1 MAKSLLISDDVRV
14 TGELRVLS
22 VYEGFFTGGARI
34 LHSGVIAALHG
45 RASQTH
51 SVLSIHSEMR
61 RESLRQRMRDDAS
74 FRLLRAAG
82 LEVCTLGR
90 TPDRTEGFTPSEL
103 ALATRH
109 LAEAD
114 IVVSLKEQPLRLIT
128 APGLPRRPIVVC
140 LHRSDPENQGQA
152 LADLKAAVA
161 AGRIAACICCAEATR
176 AAYAAAGIPMELL
189 HVVANGADVR
199 RFRSAGTWARACL
212 RRMLG
217 LPGSAAVV
225 AFAARHD
232 GMKNV
237 PLFLLSAR
245 EFLRRHPTAHVVMC
259 GPGMS
264 RANPLLRVQ
273 IRDAFG
279 SDRAS
284 LTRLHQLGVRHDVE
298 NIYRAADVITLTSSV
313 GEAAP
318 LCLIEGMLCGA
329 VPVATDV
336 GDCATIVEGRG
347 LVVAPDPTAISAAW
361 TEAVIRRDELT
372 PALAASADRFSHR
385 RMVQSYGEIIE
396 RVGLARPLRQ
406 RSLLPM

>member
-1 MAKSLLISDDVRV
+1 MRLFAADWLTGWTDPQWISERALAARLTIRTFECRVAKSLLISDDVRV

-245 EFLRRHPTAHVVMC
+245 EFLRRHPTAHVVMRTWHE
-259 GPGMS
+259 P
-264 RANPLLRVQ
+264 RQ
-273 IRDAFG
+273 
-279 SDRAS
+279 
-284 LTRLHQLGVRHDVE
+284 
-298 NIYRAADVITLTSSV
+298 
-313 GEAAP
+313 
-318 LCLIEGMLCGA
+318 
-329 VPVATDV
+329 PV
-336 GDCATIVEGRG
+336 
-347 LVVAPDPTAISAAW
+347 
-361 TEAVIRRDELT
+361 
-372 PALAASADRFSHR
+372 AASADPRCIWIR
-385 RMVQSYGEIIE
+385 P
-396 RVGLARPLRQ
+396 RVVDPTASARGAPRC
-406 RSLLPM
+406 REHLPGG